1 MSRQHITNMK
11 NAVQGYFTKAV
22 QAAAQAQKNTDMYRA
37 DVAEAEN
44 AKLRDALQA
53 ARLEAEAAIRE
64 AQDAGRA
71 DAERWGK
78 LSGAEMTDDAK
89 LLQMDLSADQ
99 FADLVD
105 RYKENGTMTTL
116 LAQYA
121 ERKNNEAAAADP
133 IGLGRY
139 DVSSIPTVEKRAEVY
154 DKFATS
160 ARDLIARVDQN
171 NTFGGGVNS
180 PMLKASI
187 EQFGEPNAFTAGLF
201 ELI

>member
-22 QAAAQAQKNTDMYRA
+22 QAAAQAQKNAEMYRA

-53 ARLEAEAAIRE
+53 ARWEAESAIRE

-89 LLQMDLSADQ
+89 LLQMDLSSDQ

-105 RYKENGTMTTL
+105 RYKDNGTMTTL

-121 ERKNNEAAAADP
+121 ERKNKETAAADP
-133 IGLGRY
+133 LNLGRY
-139 DVSSIPTVEKRAEVY
+139 DMSIIPTADKKADAY
-154 DKFATS
+154 DKFAMG
-160 ARDLIARVDQN
+160 ALDLIARVDQN
-171 NTFGGGVNS
+171 NMFGGGVNS